1 MTWNDTAAD
10 ETIAHRLRLLRFEG
24 GTVRTLLAHHDRA
37 YHDVRA
43 LLTIAAQRPL
53 TPDERTRLAALG
65 RTLTRD
71 VVAMG
76 RAMTAHLDAATA
88 EAADAERAFVGDLLG
103 TLP

>member
-1 MTWNDTAAD
+1 VTWNETAAD
-10 ETIAHRLRLLRFEG
+10 ETIAHRLALLRFES

-37 YHDVRA
+37 YRDVRD
-43 LLTIAAQRPL
+43 LLTTAKRRAL
-53 TPDERTRLAALG
+53 TDAERMRLIELG

-76 RAMTAHLDAATA
+76 RAMGEHLDAATT